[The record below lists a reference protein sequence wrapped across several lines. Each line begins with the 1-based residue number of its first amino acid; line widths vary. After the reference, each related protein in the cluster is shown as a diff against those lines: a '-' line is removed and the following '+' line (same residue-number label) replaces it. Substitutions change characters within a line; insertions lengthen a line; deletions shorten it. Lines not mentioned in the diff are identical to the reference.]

1 MSFCGV
7 FCSTCFPRVSSAS
20 ATSASSPTEGGPR
33 CCHYASPLSTP
44 LYRKTKRK
52 RRLLLHAPTVALS
65 QVRRT
70 DGRRRTIYSRTT
82 PTPFST
88 APGHGRMKSLAHI
101 PHGRRAAER
110 LAEVCSVTPR
120 HRLPLPALAHFGHRL
135 VLAQVCRLLPHQP
148 RRLSP
153 TSTPPAPSIQFA

>member
-110 LAEVCSVTPR
+110 LAEVCLCYTQTSSSFPR
-120 HRLPLPALAHFGHRL
+120 PASLRPSIRFCAGATTSPLPDL
-135 VLAQVCRLLPHQP
+135 
-148 RRLSP
+148 
-153 TSTPPAPSIQFA
+153 TTPANSYTLTRSIQFA